1 MTANDPARL
10 LDGVR
15 VLDFTQYLAGPSCTR
30 LLAELGAEVIK
41 VELPSGDPTRVL
53 VPQRGGVSSVF
64 VQQNRGKRSVCID
77 LGRPEAADVVRRI
90 VPHVDVVVENS
101 TPGIMAK
108 RGLGYDDLSAINPR
122 LIMASVSGFGQ
133 TGPWRT
139 KGCYDFIAQGM
150 AGLMHMT
157 GEPDGPPYFVGIGVG
172 DTNAGVHAFAG
183 IGYAL
188 YQRDRTGRGCHLD
201 VSMVDA
207 LFHMQEYA
215 VGAASMSG
223 REFQPIRQGL
233 HYQPVAPAGTFRG
246 PQGWIVILCMPNQ
259 LPNLWSAMGRPELG
273 DDPRFA
279 DQEQRTGNR
288 AEMTALIEAWLA
300 TFPTDADAL
309 ACLEDFRVPAGPVL
323 DPADAIDHPWFVAQ
337 GTVREIHDVEGGR
350 FTAPGFPFRFDG
362 VKPAADLRAPL
373 LGQHTWEVL
382 AEAGYDDGAIA
393 GLAEAGVLV
402 LAAGPEPAG
411 EAPPARSGN

>member
-41 VELPSGDPTRVL
+41 VELPGGDPTRVL

-77 LGRPEAADVVRRI
+77 MRRPEAAEVIRRL

-133 TGPWRT
+133 TGAWST

-223 REFQPIRQGL
+223 REFQPIR
-233 HYQPVAPAGTFRG
+233 
-246 PQGWIVILCMPNQ
+246 
-259 LPNLWSAMGRPELG
+259 
-273 DDPRFA
+273 
-279 DQEQRTGNR
+279 
-288 AEMTALIEAWLA
+288 
-300 TFPTDADAL
+300 
-309 ACLEDFRVPAGPVL
+309 
-323 DPADAIDHPWFVAQ
+323 
-337 GTVREIHDVEGGR
+337 
-350 FTAPGFPFRFDG
+350 
-362 VKPAADLRAPL
+362 
-373 LGQHTWEVL
+373 
-382 AEAGYDDGAIA
+382 
-393 GLAEAGVLV
+393 
-402 LAAGPEPAG
+402 
-411 EAPPARSGN
+411 